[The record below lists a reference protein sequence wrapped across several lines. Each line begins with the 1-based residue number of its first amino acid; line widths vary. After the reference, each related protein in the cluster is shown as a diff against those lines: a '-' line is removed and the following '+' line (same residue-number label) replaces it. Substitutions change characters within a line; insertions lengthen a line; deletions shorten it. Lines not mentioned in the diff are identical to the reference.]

1 MRTAVT
7 VSALTLLAPLA
18 LAAAAVPAAAAE
30 PTTGMSTASV
40 DVFHGVPGLT
50 VDVYAGSKEILKSF
64 TPGSFSPQLQLPAG
78 SYDLKVFKAGA
89 APSGTPAI
97 EKTVAVHAGQAY
109 TVAAHLSA
117 GGTPELTAYVDDV
130 SAVTAGSGRVTVRHT
145 AAAPAVDVRVGGA
158 VDVPGLTNPGEAS
171 LTAPAGTVQAAVD
184 LAGTTTTAIGPASLP
199 IAGGKLTTVYAWG
212 SATAKDL
219 ALAVHTYPLTGL
231 SAVPAGEGPASTT
244 LPVSL
249 WVAGAA
255 GLVLVSGAGLSAAN
269 RRRSTVRTRR

>member
-1 MRTAVT
+1 MRTALT
-7 VSALTLLAPLA
+7 VSALALLAPLA

-30 PTTGMSTASV
+30 PAAGTSTASV

-50 VDVYAGSKEILKSF
+50 VDVYAGSKEILKGF

-78 SYDLKVFKAGA
+78 SYDLRVFKAGA
-89 APSGTPAI
+89 APSGTPAV
-97 EKTVAVHAGQAY
+97 EKTVAVAAGHAY

-117 GGTPELTAYVDDV
+117 AGTPELTAYVDDL

-145 AAAPAVDVRVGGA
+145 AAAPAVDVRIGGA
-158 VDVPGLTNPGEAS
+158 VAVPGLTDPGEAS

-199 IAGGKLTTVYAWG
+199 VAAGKLTTVYAWG
-212 SATAKDL
+212 SATAKTL

-231 SAVPAGEGPASTT
+231 SGVPAGQGPASATV
-244 LPVSL
+244 PVSL
-249 WVAGAA
+249 WVAGGA
-255 GLVLVSGAGLSAAN
+255 GVALLSGAALSAAN
-269 RRRSTVRTRR
+269 RRRSSVLSR